1 MQTCNHQNLKSEE
14 GRDRKQDRKWGQ
26 KQGHGGPCC
35 HQGFNSANHQELL
48 KGLPGELKFQIDP
61 SVGSMKSGRSRKKR
75 NSCNDPNERGHICSR
90 NAEHAPCVIHLSFS
104 DKIFIECLLCAMPSR
119 YREVKTNTMFIF
131 VKFTIQQREKLLS
144 K

>member
-1 MQTCNHQNLKSEE
+1 MLHFLETEGVQTCNHQNLKSEE

-26 KQGHGGPCC
+26 KQGHGGPYC

-90 NAEHAPCVIHLSFS
+90 NAEHASGVIHLSFRQ
-104 DKIFIECLLCAMPSR
+104 KYLLSVC
-119 YREVKTNTMFIF
+119 F
-131 VKFTIQQREKLLS
+131 VLCPQGIEKLRPTPCLFL
-144 K
+144 